1 MSSDISNAEKLGA
14 NPFKMKIPDYVRAV
28 MDVLSHNGFE
38 VYAVGGCVRD
48 SLLLKEPHDFDLT
61 TSANPQQMKEAFCGF
76 SVIETGISHG
86 TLTVRSGGQ
95 NVEVTTFRTDGKYT
109 DHRRPDSVSFTTS
122 LKEDLSRR
130 DFTVNALAY
139 NDESGLVDLFGGQDD
154 LEKRIVRCVGE
165 PDRRFEEDA
174 LRILRALRFSAKLGF
189 SIEQKTAQSMIKK
202 RELLKSISAERVLS
216 ELSGILCGKGQ
227 TVTKLLL
234 QFRDVFATVLPELSP
249 CFDFDQ
255 KNPYHSY
262 DVYTHIAYTVGFTNP
277 RRETRFAALLHDVG
291 KPLTFFTD
299 EKGVGHFFG
308 HPKVS
313 ADMAKTAL
321 KRLKADNRLCKSV
334 DTLVFYHDND
344 ISEKKAS
351 VKKMLIKTGEQEFFA
366 LCDLKKADRLAH
378 SEGHRDISDI
388 EAVER
393 TAREILKENECLS
406 KAQLKVSGRDLI
418 ALGQKPGKRIGEILD
433 EIFESAVNGRVENDR
448 ESLLNLAKGII
459 ERDRR

>member
-139 NDESGLVDLFGGQDD
+139 NDERGLVDLFGGQDD

-202 RELLKSISAERVLS
+202 RELLKSI
-216 ELSGILCGKGQ
+216 
-227 TVTKLLL
+227 
-234 QFRDVFATVLPELSP
+234 P
-249 CFDFDQ
+249 
-255 KNPYHSY
+255 
-262 DVYTHIAYTVGFTNP
+262 
-277 RRETRFAALLHDVG
+277 
-291 KPLTFFTD
+291 
-299 EKGVGHFFG
+299 
-308 HPKVS
+308 
-313 ADMAKTAL
+313 
-321 KRLKADNRLCKSV
+321 
-334 DTLVFYHDND
+334 
-344 ISEKKAS
+344 
-351 VKKMLIKTGEQEFFA
+351 
-366 LCDLKKADRLAH
+366 
-378 SEGHRDISDI
+378 
-388 EAVER
+388 
-393 TAREILKENECLS
+393 
-406 KAQLKVSGRDLI
+406 
-418 ALGQKPGKRIGEILD
+418 
-433 EIFESAVNGRVENDR
+433 
-448 ESLLNLAKGII
+448 
-459 ERDRR
+459 

>member
-1 MSSDISNAEKLGA
+1 MNSEISKAE
-14 NPFKMKIPDYVRAV
+14 NFVNPPFKMKIPDYVKAV
-28 MDVLSHNGFE
+28 MDALSHNGFE

-61 TSANPQQMKEAFCGF
+61 TSANPQQMKEVFCDF
-76 SVIETGISHG
+76 TVIETGISHG

-109 DHRRPDSVSFTTS
+109 DHRRPDSVSFTAS

-139 NDESGLVDLFGGQDD
+139 NDERGLVDLFGGQGD
-154 LEKRIVRCVGE
+154 LEKGVIRCVGE

-174 LRILRALRFSAKLGF
+174 LRILRALRFSARLGF
-189 SIEQKTAQSMIKK
+189 SIEPKTAESMIKK
-202 RELLKSISAERVLS
+202 CKLLKSISAERILS

-227 TVTKLLL
+227 TVTELLL

-255 KNPYHSY
+255 KNPYHNY
-262 DVYTHIAYTVGFTNP
+262 DVYTHIAYTVGYTAP
-277 RRETRFAALLHDVG
+277 KRETRFAALLHDIG
-291 KPLTFFTD
+291 KPSTFFTD
-299 EKGVGHFFG
+299 EKGVGHFYG

-321 KRLKADNRLCKSV
+321 KRLKADNRLCNAV

-344 ISEKKAS
+344 ISEKKTA
-351 VKKMLIKTGEQEFFA
+351 VKKMLIKVGEEDFFS

-378 SEGHRDISDI
+378 SKGHRDISDI
-388 EAVER
+388 EAVEGM
-393 TAREILKENECLS
+393 AREILRENECLS
-406 KAQLKVSGRDLI
+406 KARLKISGRDLI
-418 ALGQKPGKRIGEILD
+418 AMGQKPGKRIGEILD
-433 EIFESAVNGRVENDR
+433 EIFESVVNGTTKNDR
-448 ESLLNLAKGII
+448 EDLLTLAKSII
-459 ERDRR
+459 EKDRD